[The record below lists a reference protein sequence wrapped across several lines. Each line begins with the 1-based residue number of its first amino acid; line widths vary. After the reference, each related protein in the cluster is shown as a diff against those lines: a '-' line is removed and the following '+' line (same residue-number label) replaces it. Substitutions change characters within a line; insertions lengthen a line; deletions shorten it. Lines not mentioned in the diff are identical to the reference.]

1 MAFFKWFLTKD
12 AQVAYAE
19 AGGIP
24 VRSDVLSELATQPKY
39 SWMVAYNASM
49 KIGQQVL
56 GYAEGTAVEQVIG
69 LRLNQ
74 ALIGEMSSA
83 KALNTMAPEVRD
95 IFARNGRKTGMLP
108 PLPE

>member
-1 MAFFKWFLTKD
+1 MAFFKWFLTKE
-12 AQVAYAE
+12 AQTAYAE

-24 VRSDVLSELATQPKY
+24 VRSDVLSELATEPKFAWMAAY
-39 SWMVAYNASM
+39 SDSM
-49 KIGQQVL
+49 KIGKQVM
-56 GYAEGTAVEQVIG
+56 GYIEGPAVEQIIG

-83 KALNTMAPEVRD
+83 HALNAAASEIKDV
-95 IFARNGRKTGMLP
+95 FARSGRKTGLLP